1 MVTPEA
7 AWPDIHMVEVV
18 RSCPEL
24 CRFCL
29 ASYLTLPF
37 RTPSLD
43 DGLIPAVEKG
53 LQATKR
59 LGLLGASVTQHPQ
72 FTDLLHWLD
81 QDRFDDTR
89 VSVSS
94 VRAATVT
101 PELGRILSKRGSRSL
116 TIAIESGSE
125 RMREVVNKKLTTEAI
140 LSLIHI

>member
-1 MVTPEA
+1 
-7 AWPDIHMVEVV
+7 MVEVV

-53 LQATKR
+53 LKATKR

-72 FTDLLHWLD
+72 FGDLLQWLA
-81 QDRFDDTR
+81 QDRFDDLR

-101 PELGRILSKRGSRSL
+101 PKLAAVLAGRGSNCLLYTSPSPRDKRQS
-116 TIAIESGSE
+116 
-125 RMREVVNKKLTTEAI
+125 RMPSSA
-140 LSLIHI
+140 